1 MDAARPLARSTQTDR
16 RLSAVGPAASPA
28 LPGPHAGPLTTALGL
43 APGEYGYDRLG
54 CHPETLEVA
63 LPALRFLH
71 ERWFR
76 TTWEQA
82 EPLPEGRVIVVA
94 NRAGCDPWDALVLI
108 AGALAD
114 PNRPRLLR
122 APTAAWWLRLPWL
135 GDLTLRLGAYPA
147 HPATALDLLRD
158 GQALLALPENRT
170 GLDAGRRGR
179 VARLTTSFVRLAVAS
194 RAPIVPVAIAGGDE
208 RAPSLFDLD
217 SLGRRLG
224 LNDLALTPLFP
235 WLGPRGLLPL
245 PVRHHVIVG
254 QPIRFDGAANDD
266 ETTLGAQADAVR
278 RALQSL
284 LERALA
290 RR

>member
-1 MDAARPLARSTQTDR
+1 MDAARPLPRSTQADR
-16 RLSAVGPAASPA
+16 RLSAVAPAP
-28 LPGPHAGPLTTALGL
+28 PGPRAGSLSTTLGL
-43 APGEYGYDRLG
+43 SPGEYGYDRLG
-54 CHPETLEVA
+54 CHPATLEAA

-94 NRAGCDPWDALVLI
+94 NRVGSDPWDALVLI

-114 PNRPRLLR
+114 PTRPRLLR
-122 APTAAWWLRLPWL
+122 APAAAWWLRLPWL

-147 HPATALDLLRD
+147 HPATAIDLLRD
-158 GQALLALPENRT
+158 QQALLALPENRK

-179 VARLTTSFVRLAVAS
+179 VARLTPSFVKLAEAS
-194 RAPIVPVAIAGGDE
+194 HAPIVPVAIRGGDE
-208 RAPSLFDLD
+208 RAPALLDLNT
-217 SLGRRLG
+217 LGRRLG

-254 QPIRFDGAANDD
+254 QPIRFDDGESDD
-266 ETTLGAQADAVR
+266 ETTLGARADIVR
-278 RALQSL
+278 RALQNL

-290 RR
+290 RP